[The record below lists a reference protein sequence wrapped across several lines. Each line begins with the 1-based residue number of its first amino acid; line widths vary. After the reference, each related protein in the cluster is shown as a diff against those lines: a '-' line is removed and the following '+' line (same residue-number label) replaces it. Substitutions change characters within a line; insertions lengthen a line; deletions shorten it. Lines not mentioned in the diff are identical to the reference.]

1 MNFLEKYNNFMSVLS
16 EQDQPQ
22 APVDAAAPDPN
33 AQPQQNNDTG
43 PQAVAPE
50 GYVSMVKMLAKAL
63 AMDIPAGEIDSIFT
77 GTNVTEENA
86 FEIQNELKKVMNENE
101 VQSNNIERLNNP
113 NLKKFIESVDE
124 KNFMQKYNVIVNA
137 MKTKSPYVQ

>member
-22 APVDAAAPDPN
+22 PPVDAAAPDSN
-33 AQPQQNNDTG
+33 AQPQQNSDTG

-63 AMDIPAGEIDSIFT
+63 AMDIPAGEIDAIFT
-77 GTNVTEENA
+77 GNNVTKENA
-86 FEIQNELKKVMNENE
+86 FEMQNELKKAMNENE
-101 VQSNNIERLNNP
+101 AQSDNIERLNNP
-113 NLKKFIESVDE
+113 NLNKFIESIDE
-124 KNFMQKYNVIVNA
+124 NNFMQKYDVILNA
-137 MKTKSPYVQ
+137 MKLKSPYVQ